1 MESNDRITIEP
12 LDNIRQEKRIQIISD
27 LLISGRSK
35 RQIVDQLTEEW
46 QCSRRTVETLIKE
59 TLVYLHQENQLD
71 REQLR
76 TLNLCRLD
84 DIFGTADTVKEK
96 LATIDLI
103 NKTGNIYSTDIK
115 VESKEDIR
123 IDIGV

>member
-1 MESNDRITIEP
+1 MDNRITIEP
-12 LDNIRQEKRIQIISD
+12 LDNIRQEKRIQIIAD
-27 LLISGRSK
+27 LLISGHSK

-59 TLVYLHQENQLD
+59 TLVYLHEENQID

-84 DIFGTADTVKEK
+84 DIFGSAQTVKEK
-96 LATIDLI
+96 LATIDMI
-103 NKTGNIYSTDIK
+103 NKTSQLYDNTLNVK
-115 VESKEDIR
+115 MEDTVT
-123 IDIGV
+123 IDIGI

>member
-1 MESNDRITIEP
+1 MDNRITIEP

-27 LLISGRSK
+27 LLISGHSK

-46 QCSRRTVETLIKE
+46 KCSRKTVETLIKE
-59 TLVYLHQENQLD
+59 TLVYLHEENQID

-84 DIFGTADTVKEK
+84 DIFGDAQTVKEK
-96 LATIDLI
+96 LATIDMI
-103 NKTGNIYSTDIK
+103 NKTSQLYDNTLNVKMDDTIT
-115 VESKEDIR
+115 
-123 IDIGV
+123 IDLGV

>member
-1 MESNDRITIEP
+1 MDNRITIEP

-27 LLISGRSK
+27 LLISGHSK
-35 RQIVDQLTEEW
+35 RQIVDQLTNEW
-46 QCSRRTVETLIKE
+46 QCSRKTVETLIKE
-59 TLVYLHQENQLD
+59 TLVYLHEENQID

-84 DIFGTADTVKEK
+84 DIFGDAQTVKEK
-96 LATIDLI
+96 LATIDMI
-103 NKTGNIYSTDIK
+103 NKTSQLYDNTLNVK
-115 VESKEDIR
+115 MEDTVT

>member
-1 MESNDRITIEP
+1 MDNRITIEP

-27 LLISGRSK
+27 LLISGHSK

-59 TLVYLHQENQLD
+59 TLVYLHEENRID

-84 DIFGTADTVKEK
+84 DIFGSAQTVKEK
-96 LATIDLI
+96 LATIDMI
-103 NKTGNIYSTDIK
+103 NKTSQLYDNTLNVKMDDTIT
-115 VESKEDIR
+115 
-123 IDIGV
+123 IDLGV

>member
-1 MESNDRITIEP
+1 MDNRITIEP
-12 LDNIRQEKRIQIISD
+12 LDEIRQEKRIQIIAD
-27 LLISGRSK
+27 LLISGHSK

-46 QCSRRTVETLIKE
+46 KCSRRTVETLIKE
-59 TLVYLHQENQLD
+59 TLVYLHEENRID

-84 DIFGTADTVKEK
+84 DIFGSARTVKEK
-96 LATIDLI
+96 LATIDMI
-103 NKTGNIYSTDIK
+103 NKTSQLYDNTLNVKMDDT
-115 VESKEDIR
+115 VT

>member
-1 MESNDRITIEP
+1 MDNRITIEP

-27 LLISGRSK
+27 LLISGHSK
-35 RQIVDQLTEEW
+35 RQIVDQLTNEW
-46 QCSRRTVETLIKE
+46 QCSRKTVETLIKE
-59 TLVYLHQENQLD
+59 TLVYLHEENQID

-84 DIFGTADTVKEK
+84 DIFGDAQTVKEK
-96 LATIDLI
+96 LATIDMI
-103 NKTGNIYSTDIK
+103 NKTSQLYDNTLNVK
-115 VESKEDIR
+115 MEDTIS

>member
-1 MESNDRITIEP
+1 MDNRITIEP
-12 LDNIRQEKRIQIISD
+12 LDDIRQEKRIQIIAD
-27 LLISGRSK
+27 LLISGHSK

-46 QCSRRTVETLIKE
+46 KCSRRTVETLIKE
-59 TLVYLHQENQLD
+59 TLVYLHEENQLN

-84 DIFGTADTVKEK
+84 DIFGSAQTVKEK
-96 LATIDLI
+96 LATIDMI
-103 NKTGNIYSTDIK
+103 NKTSQLYDNTLNVK
-115 VESKEDIR
+115 MEDTVT

>member
-1 MESNDRITIEP
+1 MDNRITIEP
-12 LDNIRQEKRIQIISD
+12 LDNIRQEKRIQIIAD
-27 LLISGRSK
+27 LLISGHSK

-46 QCSRRTVETLIKE
+46 KCSRRTVETLIKE
-59 TLVYLHQENQLD
+59 TLVYLHEENQLD

-84 DIFGTADTVKEK
+84 DIFGSAQTVKEK
-96 LATIDLI
+96 LATIDMI
-103 NKTGNIYSTDIK
+103 NKTSQLYDNTLNVK
-115 VESKEDIR
+115 MEDTVT

>member
-1 MESNDRITIEP
+1 MDNRITIEP

-27 LLISGRSK
+27 LLISGHSK
-35 RQIVDQLTEEW
+35 RQIVDQLTNEW
-46 QCSRRTVETLIKE
+46 QCSRKTVETLIKE
-59 TLVYLHQENQLD
+59 TLVYLHEENQLD

-84 DIFGTADTVKEK
+84 DIFGSAQTVKEK
-96 LATIDLI
+96 LATIDMI
-103 NKTGNIYSTDIK
+103 NKTSQLYDNTLNVK
-115 VESKEDIR
+115 MEDTVT

>member
-1 MESNDRITIEP
+1 MDNRITIEP
-12 LDNIRQEKRIQIISD
+12 LDEIRQEKRIQIIAD
-27 LLISGRSK
+27 LLISGHSK

-46 QCSRRTVETLIKE
+46 KCSRRTVETLIKE
-59 TLVYLHQENQLD
+59 TLVYLHEENQID

-84 DIFGTADTVKEK
+84 DIFGDAQTVKEK
-96 LATIDLI
+96 LATIDMI
-103 NKTGNIYSTDIK
+103 NKTSQLYDNTLNVKMDDTIT
-115 VESKEDIR
+115 

>member
-1 MESNDRITIEP
+1 MDNRITIEP

-27 LLISGRSK
+27 LLISGHSK

-59 TLVYLHQENQLD
+59 TLVYLHEENQLD

-84 DIFGTADTVKEK
+84 DIFGSAQTVKEK
-96 LATIDLI
+96 LATIDMI
-103 NKTGNIYSTDIK
+103 NKTSQLYDNTLNVK
-115 VESKEDIR
+115 MEDTVT
-123 IDIGV
+123 IDLGI

>member
-1 MESNDRITIEP
+1 MDNRITIEP

-27 LLISGRSK
+27 LLISGHSK

-46 QCSRRTVETLIKE
+46 QCSRKTVETLIKE
-59 TLVYLHQENQLD
+59 TLVYLHEENQID

-84 DIFGTADTVKEK
+84 DIFGSAQTVKEK
-96 LATIDLI
+96 LATIDMI
-103 NKTGNIYSTDIK
+103 NKTSQLYDNTLNVKMDDTIT
-115 VESKEDIR
+115 
-123 IDIGV
+123 IDLGV